1 MVSISTGESVL
12 AAEPAACL
20 LAFDVGGSHVT
31 AGLCLLE
38 TMTVSRMASSPLPES
53 ITSSAF
59 IDLLED
65 LGERVAVGVAPPA
78 GASLAFP
85 APFDYHD
92 GISQMRHKL
101 KNLYGVNLGQ
111 ALAQR
116 LAWPPERVC
125 FLNDADAALLGE
137 TGGGAAKGIARA
149 AGIMLGTGIGF
160 SFVQN
165 GILDSTAPGVPPD
178 SEIWNLPFRDGIV
191 EDFLSSRAIERD
203 YQARTGQH
211 HSVAVIALR
220 SVSDGT
226 ARDVFAAFGRCLG
239 EVIAEALGPL
249 NPEVIV
255 FGGGISRSS
264 HLFLPAARKQLKHS
278 GIRLVSSMLFE
289 KAPLLGAAMYWRQC
303 AARPLPSYSI

>member
-1 MVSISTGESVL
+1 M
-12 AAEPAACL
+12 
-20 LAFDVGGSHVT
+20 

-38 TMTVSRMASSPLPES
+38 TMTVARMASSPLPAT
-53 ITSSAF
+53 ITSAAF
-59 IDLLED
+59 LDLLDD
-65 LGERVAVGVAPPA
+65 LGERVVVGGAHAA

-85 APFDYHD
+85 APFDYRA

-101 KNLYGVNLGQ
+101 EDLYGVSLGE

-116 LAWPPERVC
+116 LAWSPERVC

-137 TGGGAAKGIARA
+137 AGAGAAKGVAKAI
-149 AGIMLGTGIGF
+149 GIMLGTGIGF
-160 SFVQN
+160 SYMQN
-165 GILDSTAPGVPPD
+165 GRLDAAAPGVPLD
-178 SEIWNLPFRDGIV
+178 SEIWNLPFHDGIV
-191 EDFLSSRAIERD
+191 EELLSSRAIERD

-226 ARDVFAAFGRCLG
+226 ARDVFATFGRYLG
-239 EVIAEALGPL
+239 EVIAEVLTPL
-249 NPEVIV
+249 DPEVIV
-255 FGGGISRSS
+255 FGGGIARSS

-278 GIRLVSSMLFE
+278 SIRLVSSILCE

-303 AARPLPSYSI
+303 AARTLPSYSI